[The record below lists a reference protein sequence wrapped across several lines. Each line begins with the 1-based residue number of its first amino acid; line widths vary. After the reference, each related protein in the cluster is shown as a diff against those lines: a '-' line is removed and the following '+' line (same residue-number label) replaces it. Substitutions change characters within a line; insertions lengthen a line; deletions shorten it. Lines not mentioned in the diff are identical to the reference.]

1 MERVIGARS
10 NIEQRLA
17 KKLEL
22 LDGYGRVMNMIE
34 IEVGMGSPLSLCL
47 LRGPLKS
54 YRSYSSTSK

>member
-1 MERVIGARS
+1 MSASYGARMDRVIGART

-34 IEVGMGSPLSLCL
+34 IEVRVCLC
-47 LRGPLKS
+47 
-54 YRSYSSTSK
+54 